1 MNMWM
6 GPQQRLSKRA
16 CHDSS
21 PTLVWFEGP
30 DRNDPPLAQIAR
42 FSLERAALRL
52 TAARRR
58 RESADEDEDAE
69 ADEAVAA
76 ARRVVNQVRHLF
88 YQPGQKMV
96 CVIARTCTLVNVHAP

>member
-1 MNMWM
+1 M
-6 GPQQRLSKRA
+6 GLQHLHSERA

-21 PTLVWFEGP
+21 STSVWFECP
-30 DRNDPPLAQIAR
+30 DRSDPPLAQIAR

-58 RESADEDEDAE
+58 RESVDEDEEAE

-88 YQPGQKMV
+88 YQPEK
-96 CVIARTCTLVNVHAP
+96 